1 MTNVRGVNELKYC
14 FRSDFKVRDLAQ
26 SFQKNIFQ
34 DKYDI
39 DDMSENETFFGQTL
53 EKEGYINYM
62 LLSSN
67 NRDRVVALYNIIR
80 GNILN
85 KNSNISPNDIT
96 ILGYTTKLLR
106 IFDAYYRHA
115 SHEKTNSMLE
125 TIEVMYMVHL
135 NFLGKNLQE
144 TNSNYGWF
152 KNITKHFQQKIFLT
166 DLGFMIMI
174 ILPLDST

>member
-1 MTNVRGVNELKYC
+1 
-14 FRSDFKVRDLAQ
+14 
-26 SFQKNIFQ
+26 
-34 DKYDI
+34 
-39 DDMSENETFFGQTL
+39 
-53 EKEGYINYM
+53 M

-135 NFLGKNLQE
+135 NF
-144 TNSNYGWF
+144 
-152 KNITKHFQQKIFLT
+152 
-166 DLGFMIMI
+166 
-174 ILPLDST
+174 

>member
-1 MTNVRGVNELKYC
+1 MGSLQKKKDVVTNVRGVNELKYC

-96 ILGYTTKLLR
+96 ILGYTTKLLTQVSDLD
-106 IFDAYYRHA
+106 F
-115 SHEKTNSMLE
+115 
-125 TIEVMYMVHL
+125 EVE
-135 NFLGKNLQE
+135 F
-144 TNSNYGWF
+144 
-152 KNITKHFQQKIFLT
+152 IA
-166 DLGFMIMI
+166 
-174 ILPLDST
+174 